1 MPHLKPPETV
11 AAIRKLLFDRL
22 AEINRDVTQS
32 VADLTVKIDEQ
43 NHNASL
49 GLLVY
54 IENRT
59 EAMRNILM
67 VFREHI
73 GG

>member
-11 AAIRKLLFDRL
+11 AAIRKLHFDRL